1 MRGASHGLAV
11 LAALLLVAREPHAP
25 VHALHV
31 SLRHL
36 SQGGMNLDG
45 TAGNDTL
52 MGGPS
57 NDTISGG
64 AGNDNIT
71 GRPSR
76 GAVASPSAS
85 AAQTLSSAT
94 SVLLIALRTAEVY

>member
-11 LAALLLVAREPHAP
+11 LAALLLVAREP